1 MPQMP
6 PSQRVSFDRGFQT
19 LFEDGVHLLLASE
32 REKDNDTANSLAR
45 GSIACTMMLTE
56 VAANI
61 CIESL
66 TLEPSVFKEIDKLA
80 PLAKFD
86 FFLRTN
92 FRGKKIPSGVLP
104 VQKAQELKRLRDAF
118 VHPKKQP
125 VVWTALGDNTERG
138 VSERTQFLD
147 MSKNPNMWSASD
159 AESAMRGAH
168 EFLAFIFRDLCRFTK
183 VRTTLLLFSDDPDLS
198 SISGVHYYYH
208 WHFRYAL
215 RRWKVDVSYLKMGTL

>member
-1 MPQMP
+1 
-6 PSQRVSFDRGFQT
+6 
-19 LFEDGVHLLLASE
+19 
-32 REKDNDTANSLAR
+32 
-45 GSIACTMMLTE
+45 MLIE

-66 TLEPSVFKEIDKLA
+66 NLEPSVFKEIDKLA
-80 PLAKFD
+80 PIAKFD

-92 FRGKKIPSGVLP
+92 FRNKKIPSGIGP

-125 VVWTALGDNTERG
+125 VLWTRLGDNSERG

-147 MSKNPNMWSASD
+147 MSKNPNMWGSSD

-168 EFLAFIFRDLCRFTK
+168 EFLAFIFRDLCKYTK
-183 VRTTLLLFSDDPDLS
+183 IRTTLLLFSDEPNLS
-198 SISGVHYYYH
+198 AQNGGTYYYH

-215 RRWKVDVSYLKMGTL
+215 RRWQVDVSYFKMGTL

>member
-1 MPQMP
+1 MP
-6 PSQRVSFDRGFQT
+6 PSQRVSFDRGFKT

-45 GSIACTMMLTE
+45 GSIACTMMLPE

-66 TLEPSVFKEIDKLA
+66 NLEPSVFKEIDKLA

-92 FRGKKIPSGVLP
+92 FRGKKLPTGVLP
-104 VQKAQELKRLRDAF
+104 LQKAQELKRLRDAF

-125 VVWTALGDNTERG
+125 VLWTASGDNTEHG

-147 MSKNPNMWSASD
+147 MSKNPSMWSSSD
-159 AESAMRGAH
+159 AESAMCGAH
-168 EFLAFIFRDLCRFTK
+168 EFLSYIFRDLCKYTK
-183 VRTTLLLFSDDPDLS
+183 IRTTLLLFSDDPDPS
-198 SISGVHYYYH
+198 AKSGGTYYYH
-208 WHFRYAL
+208 WKFRHAL
-215 RRWKVDVSYLKMGTL
+215 RRWKVDTSYFRMGTL